1 MQYCVS
7 RDHALRGGGGSAV
20 LRITGQCPEEGGA
33 SAVLRIT
40 GQCPEGG
47 ASAVLRVTGQC
58 PEEGGPVQYCLSR
71 DNALRGGQCSIVYHG
86 TMP

>member
-7 RDHALRGGGGSAV
+7 RDNALR
-20 LRITGQCPEEGGA
+20 GGA

-40 GQCPEGG
+40 GQCPE
-47 ASAVLRVTGQC
+47 
-58 PEEGGPVQYCLSR
+58 EGPVQYCVSRDNALRGGAVQYCVSR
-71 DNALRGGQCSIVYHG
+71 DNALRGGQCSMAYHG

>member
-7 RDHALRGGGGSAV
+7 RDNALRGGPVQYCVSRDNA
-20 LRITGQCPEEGGA
+20 LRGGA

-47 ASAVLRVTGQC
+47 
-58 PEEGGPVQYCLSR
+58 PVQYCVSR
-71 DNALRGGQCSIVYHG
+71 DNALRGVQCSTAYHG

>member
-7 RDHALRGGGGSAV
+7 RDNALRGGQAV
-20 LRITGQCPEEGGA
+20 LRITGQCPEGGD

-47 ASAVLRVTGQC
+47 ASAVLCITGQC
-58 PEEGGPVQYCLSR
+58 PEGGPVQYCVSR
-71 DNALRGGQCSIVYHG
+71 DNALRGGQCNIAYHG

>member
-7 RDHALRGGGGSAV
+7 RDNALRGGGGGSAV
-20 LRITGQCPEEGGA
+20 LRITGQCPEGGQCSIA
-33 SAVLRIT
+33 YHGTMPRRGAFAVLRIT

-47 ASAVLRVTGQC
+47 A
-58 PEEGGPVQYCLSR
+58 VQYCVSR
-71 DNALRGGQCSIVYHG
+71 DNALRRAGQCSIAYHG

>member
-7 RDHALRGGGGSAV
+7 RDNALRGEPVQYCVSRDNA
-20 LRITGQCPEEGGA
+20 LRGGA

-47 ASAVLRVTGQC
+47 
-58 PEEGGPVQYCLSR
+58 PVQYCVSR
-71 DNALRGGQCSIVYHG
+71 DNALRGVQCSTAYHG

>member
-7 RDHALRGGGGSAV
+7 RDTALR
-20 LRITGQCPEEGGA
+20 GGA

-47 ASAVLRVTGQC
+47 
-58 PEEGGPVQYCLSR
+58 PVQYSVSR
-71 DNALRGGQCSIVYHG
+71 ANALRWGQCSIVYHG